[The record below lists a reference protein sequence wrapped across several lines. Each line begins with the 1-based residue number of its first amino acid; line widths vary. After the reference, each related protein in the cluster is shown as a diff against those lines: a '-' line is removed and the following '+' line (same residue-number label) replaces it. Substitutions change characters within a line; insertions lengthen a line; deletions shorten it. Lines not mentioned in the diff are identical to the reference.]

1 MREDTS
7 LDEALQIFLKTHKHL
22 SIVEDEF
29 GGMSGVLTLEDVL
42 EEIIRSEIVDERDL
56 HPDMREY
63 ARASNIE

>member
-1 MREDTS
+1 
-7 LDEALQIFLKTHKHL
+7 
-22 SIVEDEF
+22 
-29 GGMSGVLTLEDVL
+29 MSGVLTLEDVL